1 MLYTYMK
8 YCVRLLQWVINI
20 YTSKGWLCCVYD
32 FLLEPE
38 HDVVIV
44 GEDESPIDRL
54 ETALKCLPQ
63 YDPSRSL
70 HADPV
75 SSFRYWKIRDYAYA
89 YRSKLTTPL
98 QVFHLNFLVLLLSFF
113 GTNREPCCLLLGSKK
128 NNLNHRGVWLW
139 QASNT
144 IFD

>member
-1 MLYTYMK
+1 M
-8 YCVRLLQWVINI
+8 
-20 YTSKGWLCCVYD
+20 YD

-128 NNLNHRGVWLW
+128 NNLNHRGVWL
-139 QASNT
+139 
-144 IFD
+144 